1 MTIRETV
8 AHLMSSCADL
18 DDPMVVRVVTR
29 DEHGASILGRE
40 ATVHFVGG
48 IHGYLV
54 VEESELKE
62 VKR

>member
-1 MTIRETV
+1 
-8 AHLMSSCADL
+8 
-18 DDPMVVRVVTR
+18 MVVRVVTR